1 MKFAAGLGSL
11 LLDKSRKFHGRQWNI
26 CKVIQYYKS
35 EPASAQDAAD
45 AGSLWKYCITWPIFH
60 CRPWNFPDLFRGMLP
75 EAAANFIKKF
85 QILVK
90 LFKINSWRYNKWW
103 FWLAFWNSPMKHLI
117 TSEIFHVGQWHFPYV
132 CRKHLTKCPENFAK
146 LVQ

>member
-1 MKFAAGLGSL
+1 MQVKTTIYYNVKKFILNNST
-11 LLDKSRKFHGRQWNI
+11 NI

-45 AGSLWKYCITWPIFH
+45 ADSLWKYCITWQVFH
-60 CRPWNFPDLFRGMLP
+60 RRPWNFPCLSRGMLP
-75 EAAANFIKKF
+75 KEAANIAWKF

-103 FWLAFWNSPMKHLI
+103 FWLAFWNSRMKHLI
-117 TSEIFHVGQWHFPYV
+117 TSEIFYVGQW
-132 CRKHLTKCPENFAK
+132 NFLICVEDTWLIALK
-146 LVQ
+146 ILME